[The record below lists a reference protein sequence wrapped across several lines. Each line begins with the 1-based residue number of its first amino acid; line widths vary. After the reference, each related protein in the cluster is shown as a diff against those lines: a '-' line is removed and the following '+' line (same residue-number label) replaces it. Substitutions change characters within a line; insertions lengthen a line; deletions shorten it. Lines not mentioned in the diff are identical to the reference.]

1 MSPGGEVKKFIA
13 LGDSF
18 TEGLWDE
25 RSDGTLRGWADRLAD
40 GLARAYAPEPV
51 HYANLAVRGKL
62 ARQVLAEQVPIAEKF
77 LERGDIVTFHAG
89 ANDVLRPNVNFEDVE
104 RDYRE
109 SVRRLSATGATV
121 LLFSAA
127 GRIGAKGRVREGLG
141 ERLNRFNEV
150 ITRAA
155 EEFGARVIPT
165 AYEPALHDY
174 RFWDS
179 DRLHLTPEGHRRVAH
194 AALSTLGLPHDLNW
208 RAPLPPT
215 KPKPRPLVVLL
226 EIRWWIT
233 FVIPWIY
240 RRVRGISSG
249 DGRPA
254 KYPVPLEWVPEP

>member
-1 MSPGGEVKKFIA
+1 MKQYIA

-25 RSDGTLRGWADRLAD
+25 RADGTLRGWADRLAD
-40 GLARAYAPEPV
+40 ALARISYPEPLS
-51 HYANLAVRGKL
+51 YANLAVRGKL
-62 ARQVLAEQVPIAEKF
+62 ARQVLADQVPVAEA
-77 LERGDIVTFHAG
+77 LLQPGDVVTFHAG
-89 ANDVLRPNVNFEDVE
+89 ANDALRPNVDFEQVE

-109 SVRRLSATGATV
+109 GVRRLTATGATV

-127 GRIGAKGRVREGLG
+127 GRIGAKGRVRAGLSG
-141 ERLNRFNEV
+141 RLEHFNQIIES
-150 ITRAA
+150 AA
-155 EEFGARVIPT
+155 ADFGALVIPT
-165 AYEPALHDY
+165 AHVPALHDY

-194 AALSTLGLPHDLNW
+194 AALATLGLPHDLAW
-208 RAPLPPT
+208 KSPLPPT
-215 KPKPRPLVVLL
+215 KPKPRPLVLL
-226 EIRWWIT
+226 IEIRWWIS

-249 DGRPA
+249 DGRPP